1 MLPPIYPTLSAWPA
15 VSAIVGTRIYPHA
28 DAPQDVTAPYVTWFM
43 AGGAPVNTLSDPPLV
58 DQMTVQI
65 DCWHNTSAG
74 VIALAESVRDAI
86 EPHAHITGYP
96 INARDAETQLYRFGL
111 QLDWWLYR

>member
-28 DAPQDVTAPYVTWFM
+28 DAPQDVTAPYVTWFV
-43 AGGAPVNTLSDPPLV
+43 AGGAPVNTLSEPPLV

-65 DCWHNTSAG
+65 DCWHNTSSG

-86 EPHAHITGYP
+86 EPHAHVTGYP

-111 QLDWWLYR
+111 QLDWWLSR

>member
-1 MLPPIYPTLSAWPA
+1 MLPPIYQTLTAWPA
-15 VSAIVGTRIYPHA
+15 VSAIVGNRVYPHA
-28 DAPQDVTAPYVTWFM
+28 DAPQDVTAPYVTWFV
-43 AGGAPVNTLSDPPLV
+43 AGGAPVNTLSEQPLV

-111 QLDWWLYR
+111 QLDWWLSR

>member
-15 VSAIVGTRIYPHA
+15 VSALVGTRIYPHA

-43 AGGAPVNTLSDPPLV
+43 AGGAPVNTLSEPPLV
-58 DQMTVQI
+58 DLMTAQV
-65 DCWHNTSAG
+65 DCWHATSAG
-74 VIALAESVRDAI
+74 VVQLASAVRDAI

-111 QLDWWLYR
+111 QLDWWLSR

>member
-15 VSAIVGTRIYPHA
+15 VSAIVGNRIYPHA
-28 DAPQDVTAPYVTWFM
+28 DAPQDVAAPYVTWFL
-43 AGGAPVNTLSDPPLV
+43 AGGSPEITLSEPPPV
-58 DQMTVQI
+58 DRMTVQI

-74 VIALAESVRDAI
+74 VVALAESVRDAI
-86 EPHAHITGYP
+86 EPHAHVTGYP

-111 QLDWWLYR
+111 QLDWWLSR

>member
-1 MLPPIYPTLSAWPA
+1 MLPPIYSILSSATA
-15 VSAIVGTRIYPHA
+15 VSAIVGNRIYPHA
-28 DAPQDVTAPYVTWFM
+28 DAPLDVTAPYVTWFM
-43 AGGAPVNTLSDPPLV
+43 AGGAPVNTLSEPPLV

-86 EPHAHITGYP
+86 ETHAHVTGYP

-111 QLDWWLYR
+111 QLDWWLSR